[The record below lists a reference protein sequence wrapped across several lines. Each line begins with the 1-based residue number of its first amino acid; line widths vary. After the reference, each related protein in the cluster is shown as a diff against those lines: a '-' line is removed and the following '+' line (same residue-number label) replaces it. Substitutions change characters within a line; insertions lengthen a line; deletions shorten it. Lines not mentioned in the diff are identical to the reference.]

1 METEQTL
8 LEASTPAG
16 VAVPEIEKRG
26 ALARP
31 VEQAEAILHWGFAA
45 APVIAGVDKFF
56 DATTEW
62 TKYLAPRVAD
72 VLPVKPR
79 TFMRAVG
86 VVEIAAGAL
95 VAVKPRLGGYVVAAW
110 LGGIIG
116 NLVLHDRRYLDI
128 ALRDFGLAL
137 GALALA
143 RLASRDVRTA
153 AG

>member
-8 LEASTPAG
+8 LEASTPPG
-16 VAVPEIEKRG
+16 VVTPQVPKRR
-26 ALARP
+26 ALASP
-31 VEQAEAILHWGFAA
+31 VGQATELLHWGFVA
-45 APVIAGVDKFF
+45 APAIAGIGKFF
-56 DATTEW
+56 DATTDW
-62 TKYLAPRVAD
+62 QKYLAPSVARM
-72 VLPVKPR
+72 LPVKPR

-95 VAVKPRLGGYVVAAW
+95 VAAKPRLGGLVVAAW

-116 NLVLHDRRYLDI
+116 NLVLHEKRYLDI

-143 RLASRDVRTA
+143 RLSSGTENTS
-153 AG
+153 